1 MPTDYIPKKDR
12 PNPIAKEATAPKAE
26 TQPSK
31 IKAATAKTEERK
43 EKDAARIPT
52 HADMVKSMRKQ
63 TAKKMQ
69 VSGSTYNKAQMNKP
83 KSFPPLT
90 KK

>member
-12 PNPIAKEATAPKAE
+12 PNPVAAEAIAPKAE

-31 IKAATAKTEERK
+31 IKAATAKTSAQK
-43 EKDAARIPT
+43 EKDAARIPM
-52 HADMVKSMRKQ
+52 HSDMVKSMRKQ

-69 VSGSTYNKAQMNKP
+69 VSGSTFNKAQINKP